1 MTQDKTAAQ
10 AVAGVDELNQERSQA
25 LQGLRVLMRAAQR
38 HSMQIEKQCGVSGA
52 QLWVMQEIWEQPGL
66 RMGELA
72 ARMSIHQTTASNL
85 VEALV
90 KKSQVRKLRDQPDQR
105 VVSLSLTE
113 QGQAVIA
120 AAPQPA
126 RGLLPGALARL
137 DAVSLAQLN
146 AGLAALLA
154 VVAPDDRQAGLQPL
168 AFTM

>member
-1 MTQDKTAAQ
+1 MIAMEGEAT
-10 AVAGVDELNQERSQA
+10 VNELTRERSLA
-25 LQGLRVLMRAAQR
+25 LQNLRVVMRAAQR

-52 QLWVMQEIWEQPGL
+52 QLWVMQEIFEQPGL

-90 KKSQVRKLRDQPDQR
+90 KKAHVRKLRDQPDQR

-113 QGQAVIA
+113 QGLAVIA
-120 AAPQPA
+120 VAPQPA
-126 RGLLPGALARL
+126 RGLLPGALAQL
-137 DAVSLAQLN
+137 DAASLMQLN

-154 VVAPDDRQAGLQPL
+154 VVSPDDQQAGLQPL

>member
-1 MTQDKTAAQ
+1 M
-10 AVAGVDELNQERSQA
+10 DELNQERSQA
-25 LQGLRVLMRAAQR
+25 LQGLRVVMRAAQR

-90 KKSQVRKLRDQPDQR
+90 KKSQVRKMRDQPDQR

-113 QGQAVIA
+113 QGQAVLA

-137 DAVSLAQLN
+137 DAASLAQLN

-154 VVAPDDRQAGLQPL
+154 EVAPDDRQAGLQPL